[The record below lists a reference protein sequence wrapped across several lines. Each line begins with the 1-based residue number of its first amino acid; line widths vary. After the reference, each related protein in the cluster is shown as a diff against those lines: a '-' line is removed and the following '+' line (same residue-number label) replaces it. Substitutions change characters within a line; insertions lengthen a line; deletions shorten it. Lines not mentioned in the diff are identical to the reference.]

1 MPGTDGLP
9 ARYLERLAT
18 LVGVDSGTGD
28 LAGLH
33 RVAVLLGDWAEQAGM
48 AVELIP
54 VASPDGM
61 PRGEAVLAR
70 VAGTGPGRIL
80 FAGHLDTVYPPGE
93 AARRPLR
100 IDGDRAYGPGVSDD
114 KGGVLAGLAAIETL
128 LTNRS
133 RFAELVLLANPDE
146 EDGSPGSRPL
156 LDRLATG
163 VDAALCL
170 ESARENGDLVR
181 ARKGV
186 ADVEVNLRGRAAH
199 AGVEPER
206 GANAVLAAARLTV
219 ALQALNGS
227 WPQVSVNVGVLR
239 AGHRPNVVADHARLL
254 VDVRSASAATFDAV
268 LAAIHAIAA
277 EPTVPGVTATVAV
290 HQPTPPWR
298 TTPEARW
305 LLDAARTAGRCTGVP
320 VRFAATGGSA
330 DANLLARNGLP
341 VLDGLGPVGGD
352 DHSPA
357 EWLDLASVTPRV
369 ALLAEVARQIGRHQ
383 PAPTA

>member
-9 ARYLERLAT
+9 ARYLERLVT
-18 LVGVDSGTGD
+18 LVGIDSGSGD

-33 RVAVLLGDWAEQAGM
+33 RVAVLLGGWAEQAGM
-48 AVELIP
+48 AVELVP
-54 VASPDGM
+54 VASPDGVS
-61 PRGEAVLAR
+61 RGEAVLAR
-70 VAGTGPGRIL
+70 VRGTGRGRIL

-93 AARRPLR
+93 AARRPVR
-100 IDGDRAYGPGVSDD
+100 IHGNRAYGPGVSDD
-114 KGGVLAGLAAIETL
+114 KGGVLAGLAAIEVL
-128 LTNRS
+128 LADRS
-133 RFAELVLLANPDE
+133 RFGELVLLANPDE

-156 LDRLATG
+156 LDRLAAG

-186 ADVEVNLRGRAAH
+186 ADVEVSVRGRAAH

-206 GANAVLAAARLTV
+206 GANAALAAAHLTV

-227 WPQVSVNVGVLR
+227 WPQVTVNVGVLR
-239 AGHRPNVVADHARLL
+239 AGHRPNVVAEHARLL
-254 VDVRSASAATFDAV
+254 VDVRSDDAETFAAV

-298 TTPEARW
+298 TTPEVQW
-305 LLDAARTAGRCTGVP
+305 LLDAARTAGGRTGVP
-320 VRFAATGGSA
+320 VRFAATGGCA
-330 DANLLARNGLP
+330 DANLLARNGLA

-352 DHSPA
+352 DHGPA
-357 EWLDLASVTPRV
+357 EWLDLTSVAPRV
-369 ALLAEVARQIGRHQ
+369 ALLAELASQIGRLH
-383 PAPTA
+383 PGPTA